1 MEKTVIEQLKVDYKE
16 LSKQLLHVPRD
27 LSGELLYLMN
37 PFGTPFYYMKLSPIS
52 ETVSAYYAGDELSEE
67 QIRIMREFLI
77 YYLHAPCWTSLSKMS
92 YERDPKSEHAQILIA
107 KRKEAFELDTVD
119 KLSLFLV
126 NLQDLDLDPF

>member
-1 MEKTVIEQLKVDYKE
+1 MEKTVIEQLKVDYEE
-16 LSKQLLHVPRD
+16 LSKQLLHVPR
-27 LSGELLYLMN
+27 GREEELLYLMN
-37 PFGTPFYYMKLSPIS
+37 PLGIPVYYMKLSPIS
-52 ETVSAYYAGDELSEE
+52 ETVSAYYSGDELSEE

-77 YYLHAPCWTSLSKMS
+77 YYLYAPCWTNLSKMS
-92 YERDPKSEHAQILIA
+92 YERDPKSEHAEILIA

>member
-1 MEKTVIEQLKVDYKE
+1 MEKTVIEQLKVDYEE
-16 LSKQLLHVPRD
+16 LSKQLLHVPR
-27 LSGELLYLMN
+27 GREEELLYLMN
-37 PFGTPFYYMKLSPIS
+37 PFGIPFYYMKLSPIS
-52 ETVSAYYAGDELSEE
+52 ETVSAYYAGDEMSEE

-77 YYLHAPCWTSLSKMS
+77 YYLHAPCWTNLSKMS
-92 YERDPKSEHAQILIA
+92 YERDPKSEHAEILIA

>member
-1 MEKTVIEQLKVDYKE
+1 MEKTVIEQLAVDYEALEKE
-16 LSKQLLHVPRD
+16 LLYVPRG

-37 PFGTPFYYMKLSPIS
+37 HLGFPVYHMELSPIS
-52 ETVSAYYAGDELSEE
+52 ETVTAYYVGDELSEE

-77 YYLHAPCWTSLSKMS
+77 YYLHAPCWTNLFTMFHE
-92 YERDPKSEHAQILIA
+92 YNPKRGYAETLIT

-126 NLQDLDLDPF
+126 ELQDLALDLF